1 MTPPPCAWCGSRW
14 LRLVI
19 TSKKNTGHILNLGH
33 GVMPSPPEDKVAMVF
48 EATRTVN
55 DRL

>member
-19 TSKKNTGHILNLGH
+19 TSKNNTGHILNLGH
-33 GVMPSPPEDKVAMVF
+33 GVMPSPPEDKVAMFF

>member
-1 MTPPPCAWCGSRW
+1 MRANIAEAGGPG
-14 LRLVI
+14 
-19 TSKKNTGHILNLGH
+19 KHILNLGH
-33 GVMPSPPEDKVAMVF
+33 GVMPSPPEDKVAMFF